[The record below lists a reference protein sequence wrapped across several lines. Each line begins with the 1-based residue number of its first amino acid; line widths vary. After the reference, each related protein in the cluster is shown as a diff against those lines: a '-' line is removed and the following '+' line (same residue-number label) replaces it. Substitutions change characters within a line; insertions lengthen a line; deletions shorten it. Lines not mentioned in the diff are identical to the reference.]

1 MLVVPDGF
9 SPLACPAAALP
20 APFDMPLFAAPVELP
35 VVVPPTEDPAVVPVA
50 AEPPPVEVPP
60 DCARANVLVNA
71 SAIASPIVASF
82 MIAPF
87 LVRNG

>member
-9 SPLACPAAALP
+9 RPLACPAAALP
-20 APFDMPLFAAPVELP
+20 APVDMPLFAAPVELP
-35 VVVPPTEDPAVVPVA
+35 VVVPPTEDPAVA

-60 DCARANVLVNA
+60 DCARANVLVSA
-71 SAIASPIVASF
+71 SAVANPIVASF

-87 LVRNG
+87 LVRIG